1 MSYWWY
7 VFGAVFVAL
16 SVMDLLQTLALQ
28 RLGAVENNPLLGK
41 HPRPGVLI
49 AFGTVTTALWVAA
62 ALFLTYKQA
71 PWIEAV
77 WMLGIGLR
85 VKTVVQGRKLHKEL
99 RHADTSSASVPE

>member
-1 MSYWWY
+1 VSWLWY
-7 VFGAVFVAL
+7 VAGAAFVAL
-16 SVMDLLQTLALQ
+16 SVMDVVQSLALQ

-41 HPRPGVLI
+41 HPKPGVLI
-49 AFGTVTTALWVAA
+49 AFGTVTTLLWVAA

-85 VKTVVQGRKLHKEL
+85 IKTVVQGRKLHKEL
-99 RHADTSSASVPE
+99 RAAA

>member
-1 MSYWWY
+1 MSWLWY
-7 VFGAVFVAL
+7 VAGIAFVAL
-16 SVMDLLQTLALQ
+16 SVMDVMQSLALQ

-49 AFGTVTTALWVAA
+49 AFGAVTTLLWVAA

-85 VKTVVQGRKLHKEL
+85 IKVIVQGRKLHREL
-99 RHADTSSASVPE
+99 RAAP